1 MSESKVSYYEK
12 FAAADAAV
20 VAREETVWQAAAMN
34 LKHQLYI
41 YVGYAHSGT
50 FVGEPSKQADG
61 LQRTS
66 RELPSED
73 CVNQNCERN

>member
-12 FAAADAAV
+12 FAAAVA
-20 VAREETVWQAAAMN
+20 AREETVWQAAAMN

-41 YVGYAHSGT
+41 HVGYAHSGT

-66 RELPSED
+66 RELPLW
-73 CVNQNCERN
+73 RLR